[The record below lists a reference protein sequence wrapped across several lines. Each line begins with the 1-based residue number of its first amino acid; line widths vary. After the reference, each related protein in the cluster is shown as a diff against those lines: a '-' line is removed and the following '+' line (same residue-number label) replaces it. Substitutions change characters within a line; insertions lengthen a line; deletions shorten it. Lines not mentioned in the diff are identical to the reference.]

1 MVCFATQRNREK
13 IINESGKQRRKHT
26 SLWRRLFFRFLGVG
40 LEGLFD
46 PLLMNWSQLS
56 LLSTGRLPPL
66 RGSYKEKWGSP
77 CQGRM
82 FSKDIACM
90 VLSNFNVYEIFCLS
104 LLFPKRQM
112 SRKVENL
119 NQLLCNKVWYYS
131 EIQCDIWRTSHSVYS
146 SQYLNFCRLCLIGI
160 DKKMLSRFYPLFADI
175 FVRKSKVKTLI
186 TTNSKL
192 VLAICMIKIAKNNDI
207 KNSNFFK
214 HWLNIWSS

>member
-1 MVCFATQRNREK
+1 MVCFATQRNREE
-13 IINESGKQRRKHT
+13 IMRRGKQRRKHT

-40 LEGLFD
+40 LVGLFD

-90 VLSNFNVYEIFCLS
+90 VLFNFNVYEIFCLS

-112 SRKVENL
+112 SGKVESL
-119 NQLLCNKVWYYS
+119 NQFLCNKMRYYS
-131 EIQCDIWRTSHSVYS
+131 EIQCDIWRTSHSMYS
-146 SQYLNFCRLCLIGI
+146 SQYLIFCRLCLIGI
-160 DKKMLSRFYPLFADI
+160 DKKKAIEILSSLCRYFCKEN
-175 FVRKSKVKTLI
+175 KSKNTINNQQQTCSCDLHY
-186 TTNSKL
+186 
-192 VLAICMIKIAKNNDI
+192 KNCQ
-207 KNSNFFK
+207 K
-214 HWLNIWSS
+214 

>member
-1 MVCFATQRNREK
+1 MVCFATQRNIEK
-13 IINESGKQRRKHT
+13 IMRRGTQRRKHT

-40 LEGLFD
+40 LVGLFD

-66 RGSYKEKWGSP
+66 RGSYKEKWVCP

-82 FSKDIACM
+82 FSKDIAYM
-90 VLSNFNVYEIFCLS
+90 VLSNFNVYKIFCLS

-119 NQLLCNKVWYYS
+119 NQFLCNKVWYYS
-131 EIQCDIWRTSHSVYS
+131 EIQCGIWRTSHSMFS

-160 DKKMLSRFYPLFADI
+160 DKKNAIEILSSLCRYFCKEK
-175 FVRKSKVKTLI
+175 KSKNTINNQQQTSSCDLHY
-186 TTNSKL
+186 
-192 VLAICMIKIAKNNDI
+192 KNCQ
-207 KNSNFFK
+207 K
-214 HWLNIWSS
+214 

>member
-13 IINESGKQRRKHT
+13 IMRRGKQRRKHT

-40 LEGLFD
+40 LVGLFD

-66 RGSYKEKWGSP
+66 RGSYKEKLVCP

-90 VLSNFNVYEIFCLS
+90 VLSNFNVYEIFGLC
-104 LLFPKRQM
+104 LLFPKWQM

-119 NQLLCNKVWYYS
+119 NQFLCNKVWYYS
-131 EIQCDIWRTSHSVYS
+131 EIQCGIWRTSHSMYS
-146 SQYLNFCRLCLIGI
+146 
-160 DKKMLSRFYPLFADI
+160 
-175 FVRKSKVKTLI
+175 
-186 TTNSKL
+186 
-192 VLAICMIKIAKNNDI
+192 
-207 KNSNFFK
+207 
-214 HWLNIWSS
+214 

>member
-1 MVCFATQRNREK
+1 MVCFATQRNRER
-13 IINESGKQRRKHT
+13 IMRRGKQRRKHT

-40 LEGLFD
+40 LVGLFD

-56 LLSTGRLPPL
+56 LLSTGRLPPF

-119 NQLLCNKVWYYS
+119 NQFLCNKVWYYS
-131 EIQCDIWRTSHSVYS
+131 EIQCGIWRTSHSVYS
-146 SQYLNFCRLCLIGI
+146 SQYLNFCRLYLIGI
-160 DKKMLSRFYPLFADI
+160 NKKMLSRFIHSLCRYFC
-175 FVRKSKVKTLI
+175 REKKSKNINNNQQHTISYDLHY
-186 TTNSKL
+186 
-192 VLAICMIKIAKNNDI
+192 KNCQKWWN
-207 KNSNFFK
+207 
-214 HWLNIWSS
+214 

>member
-40 LEGLFD
+40 LVGLFD

-119 NQLLCNKVWYYS
+119 NQFLCNKVWYHS
-131 EIQCDIWRTSHSVYS
+131 EIQCDIWRTSHSMYS

-175 FVRKSKVKTLI
+175 FVRKRKVRTQL
-186 TTNSKL
+186 TTNSKQ
-192 VLAICMIKIAKNNDI
+192 VLAICIIKTAKNNEI

-214 HWLNIWSS
+214 HWFNIWSS